1 MERPH
6 GEAAWRGG
14 MERPHGEAA
23 WRGGMER
30 RHGEAA
36 FPTTHGKH
44 LAIGTIRL
52 IHSGGNRVFGH
63 ATSTPSF

>member
-1 MERPH
+1 
-6 GEAAWRGG
+6 